1 MLAASLER
9 AVTDSAELLL
19 AAGAVLAIAYGL
31 TRARIGVFQW
41 PLLGA
46 SVLAL
51 GMGAVLGGWAW
62 HEKQPRTVVG
72 SPTEE
77 FSNTLREQPNQYG
90 QHFLT
95 MVYGFFHREP
105 HKLEHSNQVASKNR
119 LLHAP

>member
-1 MLAASLER
+1 MPLAASLER

-19 AAGAVLAIAYGL
+19 AVGAVLALAYGL

-51 GMGAVLGGWAW
+51 GVGAGLGGWAW

-77 FSNTLREQPNQYG
+77 FSNTLREQPKKSKPSEKPSVELTQVQWPTYG
-90 QHFLT
+90 LSLIHI
-95 MVYGFFHREP
+95 
-105 HKLEHSNQVASKNR
+105 
-119 LLHAP
+119 